1 MAITTPPFLPQR
13 SLEELH
19 VTSTLASI
27 GHFEAETNTVER
39 VPTPVSPADAPRHI
53 TEVKMH
59 LCRDARPEITAEACG
74 LGVFQGVFRNSN
86 VANQKPERIPWR
98 WSQELNLI
106 TASKGNR
113 VFKLPKSP
121 RRRKLWLD
129 RINRGVKWN
138 PLDYTFL
145 CEPPPASQPSL
156 RTVSGPGAPPSGTHP
171 STSSGPG
178 QTAVPAPQEPP
189 PEPPSATHA
198 LVFMIAGISSRW
210 KQVICYHY
218 TGNSFCGKEAASQ
231 VKVLIER
238 CNSVGLQVVAVT
250 SDMGSGNRAMWQHF
264 DIYSGRYSRT
274 TNKIP
279 HPQQPGE
286 QIVFLADVPHL
297 INNLNGHLV
306 RGQTIVLP
314 ADVVTANN
322 LTCPTVS
329 LDPIRQLVEFQKNL
343 TFKLAPKLRP
353 ELLDPNHFEKMKVSA
368 ALQVLSHSTATAL
381 RFLVENHGWSQ
392 DFLTT
397 AWFFEQVNRWF
408 DLMSSRHPV
417 LAIRKQNL
425 SSYRNA
431 IEFLTKFQ
439 QLFRQL
445 KIGDGAYKPVQA
457 GVVLSTKSVLDLQEM
472 LIDKHSF
479 SFVLTSRFTQDC
491 LENLF
496 SVVRQGNPIPTP
508 LEFKM
513 ALKLITLSQYLKA
526 SKAGS
531 YELDDASF
539 YLTDLADVT
548 ALPTACS
555 DVLPEEIELDMSDPE
570 NNSFVY
576 YCGNIVRTVIK
587 NNVTCDICAAAVQVT
602 TTPAH
607 SLLGLKNYVP
617 NVLTCPSEAASTL
630 FARCES
636 VFRSLMHNLVGA
648 QGILDS
654 LSARMVAECQC
665 VRLPECHD
673 IKTKLIRRFCHA
685 RLQLFLREKSRK
697 AAARAT
703 ENREFGSKSMAA
715 PRRRN

>member
-1 MAITTPPFLPQR
+1 MPAETLQLAAAVGWAAPGACAFGRGPPPSPKGTYSSHGAAPRALAEGPCVPSRTPPAHLPLEEGALSAMPEFFRQDEAEPVQAKNRRTTPGIRFEPGV
-13 SLEELH
+13 LEE
-19 VTSTLASI
+19 
-27 GHFEAETNTVER
+27 
-39 VPTPVSPADAPRHI
+39 
-53 TEVKMH
+53 
-59 LCRDARPEITAEACG
+59 
-74 LGVFQGVFRNSN
+74 
-86 VANQKPERIPWR
+86 
-98 WSQELNLI
+98 
-106 TASKGNR
+106 
-113 VFKLPKSP
+113 VFKLLETKVAHLKPQERKCVLLLDEMALVEKFEYDPSTSCIRGYVTMSVPRASP
-121 RRRKLWLD
+121 SQ
-129 RINRGVKWN
+129 
-138 PLDYTFL
+138 
-145 CEPPPASQPSL
+145 PPPASQPSL

-286 QIVFLADVPHL
+286 QI
-297 INNLNGHLV
+297 NLNGHLV

-353 ELLDPNHFEKMKVSA
+353 ELLDPNHFEKMKV
-368 ALQVLSHSTATAL
+368 LSHSTATAL

-417 LAIRKQNL
+417 LAISKQNL